1 LLGSKYSLEVVLGSW
16 SGLGRMHISFVSLH
30 SAPLGKRICFALVQK
45 EAVDVI
51 AAGRVPNYIVVFILG
66 DGSMVMNRL
75 DITRLV
81 EQPLSR
87 GHKSYPSGSLGH
99 FQAPGKSRCRE
110 TIGKSRSLQ

>member
-1 LLGSKYSLEVVLGSW
+1 
-16 SGLGRMHISFVSLH
+16 MHISFVSLH

-51 AAGRVPNYIVVFILG
+51 AAGRVPNYIVVFLLG

-87 GHKSYPSGSLGH
+87 GHRVTWSLPGSRKVEM
-99 FQAPGKSRCRE
+99 PGDDWQIKVS
-110 TIGKSRSLQ
+110 SMSSA